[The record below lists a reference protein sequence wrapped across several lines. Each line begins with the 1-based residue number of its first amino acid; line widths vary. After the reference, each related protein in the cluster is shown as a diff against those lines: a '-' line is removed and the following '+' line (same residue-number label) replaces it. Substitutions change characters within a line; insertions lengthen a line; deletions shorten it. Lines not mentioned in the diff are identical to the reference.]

1 MHVSKTEKYS
11 SVLGGVLEVFVLDL
25 GLAHQRH
32 FYSTV
37 WKVGNSE
44 LVFPLFCDG
53 DRHSLLLHIYLRLA
67 ITL

>member
-44 LVFPLFCDG
+44 MKFGFP
-53 DRHSLLLHIYLRLA
+53 SLL
-67 ITL
+67 